1 MFVLTRFSVSETEGG
16 QFADHAADALAAFA
30 DCPGYL
36 RGHLGR
42 EVDDSTG
49 WLLLTEWVGVGAYR
63 RALSRYDV
71 RVRAIPLLARG
82 QLEPG
87 AYEVL
92 RTVGP
97 AGTGAVT
104 SASDRAANA
113 DTAHPGDTAGPGAGS
128 APGPGPGPAGARG
141 TGTTADSNPAVA
153 ADAAGSAPLDQS
165 RGARG
170 AAPCPGDPSEQ
181 ETS

>member
-1 MFVLTRFSVSETEGG
+1 VLVLTRFSVSEAEGA
-16 QFADHAADALAAFA
+16 QFADQAADALAALA

-42 EVDDSTG
+42 EVDDVTS
-49 WLLLTEWVGVGAYR
+49 WLLLTEWAGVGAYR

-82 QLEPG
+82 QQEPG

-92 RTVGP
+92 STVGP
-97 AGTGAVT
+97 AGATAVV
-104 SASDRAANA
+104 SSSDRAANA
-113 DTAHPGDTAGPGAGS
+113 DTAHPGDA
-128 APGPGPGPAGARG
+128 
-141 TGTTADSNPAVA
+141 GTTAASSPPVP
-153 ADAAGSAPLDQS
+153 ADADGPAPRDQS
-165 RGARG
+165 RGLRG
-170 AAPCPGDPSEQ
+170 AAPLRPGDQFEQ

>member
-1 MFVLTRFSVSETEGG
+1 MLVLTRFSVSETESA
-16 QFADHAADALAAFA
+16 QFADQAADALAALA

-49 WLLLTEWVGVGAYR
+49 WLLLTEWQGVGAYR

-82 QLEPG
+82 QPEPG

-92 RTVGP
+92 STVGP
-97 AGTGAVT
+97 AGTAPVT
-104 SASDRAANA
+104 GRSDRAGNA
-113 DTAHPGDTAGPGAGS
+113 DTAHPGD
-128 APGPGPGPAGARG
+128 
-141 TGTTADSNPAVA
+141 ADLLDHS
-153 ADAAGSAPLDQS
+153 LDQS

-170 AAPCPGDPSEQ
+170 PVPRRPGAELEQ